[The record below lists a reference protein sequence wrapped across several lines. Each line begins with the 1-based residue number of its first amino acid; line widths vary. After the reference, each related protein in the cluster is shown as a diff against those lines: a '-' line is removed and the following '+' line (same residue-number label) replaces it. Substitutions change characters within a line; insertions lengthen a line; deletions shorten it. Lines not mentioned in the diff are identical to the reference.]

1 MYNDPMENMTPL
13 YSPGDLLRLEKKI
26 ETTRRFCWALG
37 IAALIACVVLCLL
50 TDSGNAWRTELSCIA
65 LWTAAGWIVLY
76 LRRYTLSETR
86 AERQHARMLL
96 HPDGQSETL
105 RGHVTVTEERLRII
119 GSIRFTVVLL
129 ENEDG
134 TRRLKVCSSRAGKL
148 RAAGETWLILSA
160 VFWGF
165 VFNFVTDA
173 PAEKKLV
180 LFAEVEQ
187 CEDQALSARLEEG
200 KPDGIRLVQAHSFNY
215 VLFDEAGLLNADLYI
230 VGAESVGDYRDSFAP
245 LDLTRL
251 NTEGLTLLELDGKPC
266 GIRVWDGQTGSA
278 GAYLGYGAGEY
289 YLFIGAN
296 SVHAGRKDCA
306 AYWMID
312 ELLKLP

>member
-13 YSPGDLLRLEKKI
+13 YSPGDLLQLEKKI

-148 RAAGETWLILSA
+148 RAAGET
-160 VFWGF
+160 
-165 VFNFVTDA
+165 
-173 PAEKKLV
+173 
-180 LFAEVEQ
+180 
-187 CEDQALSARLEEG
+187 
-200 KPDGIRLVQAHSFNY
+200 
-215 VLFDEAGLLNADLYI
+215 
-230 VGAESVGDYRDSFAP
+230 
-245 LDLTRL
+245 
-251 NTEGLTLLELDGKPC
+251 LTLFLVNGY
-266 GIRVWDGQTGSA
+266 IA
-278 GAYLGYGAGEY
+278 GYCL
-289 YLFIGAN
+289 
-296 SVHAGRKDCA
+296 
-306 AYWMID
+306 
-312 ELLKLP
+312 